1 MRSVIME
8 SRMGIRLCL
17 LAFIGMGILSAGD
30 GGEWQAFRADFSE
43 MEAGELPVGFLVLE
57 GSFSVEKSAEQSYLK
72 LSPTPLV
79 ESAVQMGDRFEGD
92 GVIKV
97 RIKAESEGRRAP
109 SFGAGLHGVSGFR
122 LSVMPSGR
130 KIELKHG
137 LS

>member
-1 MRSVIME
+1 
-8 SRMGIRLCL
+8 MGIRLCL